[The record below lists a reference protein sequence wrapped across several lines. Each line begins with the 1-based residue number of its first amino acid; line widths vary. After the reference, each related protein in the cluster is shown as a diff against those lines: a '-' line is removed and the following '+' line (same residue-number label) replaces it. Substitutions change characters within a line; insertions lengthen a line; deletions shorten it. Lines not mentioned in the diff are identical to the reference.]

1 MKDLTTGKPDRVL
14 WKFSIPM
21 FASVVFQQLYTIAD
35 SVIAGRYAGD
45 NALAEVGA
53 SYPITMIFMA
63 IAFGSNIGCSVVIS
77 KLFGQKEWKQMKTAI
92 YTSLVTSFVLSV
104 LLSVSGVLLSGAFID
119 LLKTPDVIRTGAITY
134 LQIYI
139 GGFLFLFLY
148 NVETGIFTSLGDSQT
163 PLYLLI
169 GSSIGNILLDLLFVL
184 QFHWGVPGVAWA
196 TLIAQGIACMVA
208 FVILMGRLRK
218 IKTEARPKLFSMPM
232 LKRIAGIAIPS
243 ILQQSFVSVGN
254 LFIQVLVNK
263 SGADV
268 ISGYSAAIKL
278 NTFAI
283 TSFSTLGNGI
293 SSFTAQNIGAE
304 KYTRVQDG
312 MKAGLKMVL
321 CIAGVFFGCFFFL
334 SEPLIRLFMNSESVT
349 VEAVQTG
356 INFLH
361 IVSPFYFVASV
372 KLLADG
378 VLRGAS
384 AMKDFMITT
393 FTDLILRVILAY
405 LFYPIWQATGIWISW
420 PVGWS
425 VAAVLSVVF
434 YKLQIKKLKRSLM

>member
-1 MKDLTTGKPDRVL
+1 MMKDLTTGKPNTVL

-21 FASVVFQQLYTIAD
+21 FVSVIFQQLYTIAD

-77 KLFGQKEWKQMKTAI
+77 NLFGQKEWKRMKTAI
-92 YTSLVTSFVLSV
+92 YTSLVASFALSV
-104 LLSVSGVLLSGAFID
+104 ILTVFGVLLSGVFID
-119 LLKTPDVIRTGAITY
+119 LLKTPGDIRSGAITY

-139 GGFLFLFLY
+139 GGFVFLFLY
-148 NVETGIFTSLGDSQT
+148 NVETGIFTSMGDSQT

-169 GSSIGNILLDLLFVL
+169 GSSVGNIVLDLLFVI

-196 TLIAQGIACMVA
+196 TFIAQGIACIVA
-208 FVILMGRLRK
+208 FTILMGRLQK
-218 IKTEARPKLFSMPM
+218 VKTDEKPKLFSMPM
-232 LKRIAGIAIPS
+232 LKRISGIAIPS

-304 KYTRVQDG
+304 KYIRVRKG
-312 MKAGLKMVL
+312 MRAGLKMVL
-321 CIAGVFFGCFFFL
+321 LIAAMFFGCFFFL

-349 VEAVQTG
+349 NEAVQTG
-356 INFLH
+356 VAFLH
-361 IVSPFYFVASV
+361 IVTPFYFVASV

-405 LFYPIWQATGIWISW
+405 IFYPIWQATGIWLSW
-420 PVGWS
+420 PIGWS
-425 VAAVLSVVF
+425 IAAVLSITF
-434 YKLQIKKLKRSLM
+434 YLIQMKRLEKA